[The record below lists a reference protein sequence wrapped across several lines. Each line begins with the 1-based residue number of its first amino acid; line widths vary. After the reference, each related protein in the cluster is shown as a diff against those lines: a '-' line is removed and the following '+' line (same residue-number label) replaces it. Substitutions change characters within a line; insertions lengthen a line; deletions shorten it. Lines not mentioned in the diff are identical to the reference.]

1 MDDCRQEQRL
11 IDVSHHSF
19 LSTIFTRESTVA
31 PSPYHYYNRSDGS
44 DKKQENGT
52 SFE

>member
-11 IDVSHHSF
+11 IDVSHPSF

-31 PSPYHYYNRSDGS
+31 PSPYHYYNRSGGS